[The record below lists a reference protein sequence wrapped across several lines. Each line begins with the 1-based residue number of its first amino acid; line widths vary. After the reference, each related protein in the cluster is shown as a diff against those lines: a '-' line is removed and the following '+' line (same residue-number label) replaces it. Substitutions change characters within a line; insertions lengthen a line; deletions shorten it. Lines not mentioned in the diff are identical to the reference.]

1 MPAWPKPSQ
10 RGLPKRKTIG
20 QQSKAQVDENR
31 PGVYNRDE
39 RRCIVVGSVWAATEP
54 CVGALTIQHATG
66 KGGGSSALFD
76 SPEYLRTM
84 CTGHNVLQTSNAR
97 FARYCRFMGWSL
109 ERNRVGVDPTRV
121 PVRYPDGL
129 DYFLDS
135 AFQKHEISKR
145 TAAEIR
151 AELYGPIA
159 FVDDL
164 EQLLGITLLP
174 WQKTFAAAALRGDR
188 IIMRGGAQ
196 QHGRR
201 TVRAFIAEAEQF
213 PGLRPGNTTPR

>member
-20 QQSKAQVDENR
+20 EQSKAQVDENR

-39 RRCIVVGSVWAATEP
+39 RRCIVTGSMWATFEP
-54 CVGALTIQHATG
+54 CIGALTIQHATG
-66 KGGGSSALFD
+66 KGAGSSALFD

-109 ERNRVGVDPTRV
+109 ERNRRGVDPTRV
-121 PVRYPDGL
+121 PVRYPDGK

-135 AFQKHEISKR
+135 AFQKHEISKS
-145 TAAEIR
+145 TAADIR
-151 AELYGPIA
+151 NEMHGPILD
-159 FVDDL
+159 VDHL

-174 WQKTFAAAALRGDR
+174 WQKQYAAAALT
-188 IIMRGGAQ
+188 GGRVVMSSSRQ
-196 QHGRR
+196 NGRR
-201 TVRAFIAEAEQF
+201 VVRALITEAQNY
-213 PGLRPGNTTPR
+213 PALYPPK